1 MRAEP
6 GPRLRSHIAADDSC
20 GVWSI
25 RLLRGR
31 AESWDRQSTDCDF
44 WISVFHNKPRH
55 LQNNTQSTHTAN
67 NLSASYITKILD
79 MSSEERW
86 NNNHDLMQET
96 KHITGWLHYSPKG
109 VPFIFF
115 HSFFFFF
122 PKLEANGI
130 AKALIPNNR
139 IFTPKVKKNTSLCA
153 LFLNM
158 LDGIC
163 DTWEKE
169 IILSASQ
176 FWTWLPDER

>member
-1 MRAEP
+1 MAT
-6 GPRLRSHIAADDSC
+6 
-20 GVWSI
+20 
-25 RLLRGR
+25 LLPKRG
-31 AESWDRQSTDCDF
+31 A
-44 WISVFHNKPRH
+44 IH
-55 LQNNTQSTHTAN
+55 LFP
-67 NLSASYITKILD
+67 LL
-79 MSSEERW
+79 
-86 NNNHDLMQET
+86 
-96 KHITGWLHYSPKG
+96 
-109 VPFIFF
+109 
-115 HSFFFFF
+115 FFFF

-176 FWTWLPDER
+176 F